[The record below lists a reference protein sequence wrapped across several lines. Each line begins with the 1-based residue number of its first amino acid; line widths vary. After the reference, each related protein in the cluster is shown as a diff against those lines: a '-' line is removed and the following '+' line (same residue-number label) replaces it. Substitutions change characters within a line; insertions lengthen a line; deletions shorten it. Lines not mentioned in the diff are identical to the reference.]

1 MRLKMENPNSRV
13 KEAKTFLKNRRKRK
27 CEEF

>member
-13 KEAKTFLKNRRKRK
+13 KEAKNFYKKIGGKENA
-27 CEEF
+27 